1 MAKTG
6 ESKQKKMSARVD
18 FTPMVDMIMLLVT
31 FFMLCTS
38 LIKPKTMEISMPSN
52 KQDLKEEQKS
62 QVAASKAITIL
73 LDENNELYYFMGLP
87 DTAKLHSVS
96 YGRDGIRSALLGLNA
111 VAQQQ
116 VQALKQKYALMRSSS
131 PSKDKAV
138 MDEYKKELNKIKNSD
153 ITPSVIIKP
162 TDKASYLNLMNILDE
177 MQICCIGK
185 YVIDQVNDVDLG
197 KIKTYKANPNG
208 AQ

>member
-6 ESKQKKMSARVD
+6 ESKQKKMNARVD

-52 KQDLKEEQKS
+52 KEDLKEEQKS

-73 LDENNELYYFMGLP
+73 LDENYELYYFSGLP
-87 DTAKLHSVS
+87 DTAKLRSVA
-96 YGRDGIRSALLGLNA
+96 YGKDGIRAALLSFNA

-116 VQALKQKYALMRSSS
+116 VQELKRKYELKRSSN
-131 PSKDKAV
+131 PAKDKQV
-138 MDEYKKELNKIKNSD
+138 MDEYRTELNKIKNSD

-162 TDKASYLNLMNILDE
+162 TDKATYKNLIDVLDE

-185 YVIDQVNDVDLG
+185 YVIDKVADADLA
-197 KIKTYKANPNG
+197 KIKEYKANP
-208 AQ
+208 AAK